1 MRNHLSAFLE
11 PTKQTE
17 KDRPDERERDRQKEE
32 KAEQRDD
39 YVAHRVREIEAFERR
54 ARGTGQASR
63 RKRE

>member
-1 MRNHLSAFLE
+1 MCFLE
-11 PTKQTE
+11 VTKQAE
-17 KDRPDERERDRQKEE
+17 KDGPDERERDRQKEE

-39 YVAHRVREIEAFERR
+39 YVAHRVREIEALERR